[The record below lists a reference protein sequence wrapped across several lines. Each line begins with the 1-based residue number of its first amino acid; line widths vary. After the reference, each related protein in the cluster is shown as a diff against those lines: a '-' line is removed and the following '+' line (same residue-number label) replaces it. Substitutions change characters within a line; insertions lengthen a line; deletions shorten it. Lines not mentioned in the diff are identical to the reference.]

1 MNKRK
6 KLVSLANKRAVCGYF
21 FILPFLIGFV
31 FLILSPFLLYM
42 VMGFNKMTAGES
54 GITLTNVGWK
64 NYVDVLFNEPD
75 FFQNVA
81 SSIGNLL
88 ITGICVIIFSFFMAV
103 ILNQKFHGRGIARA
117 VFFLPVVI
125 ASGACALSQN
135 DALSS
140 SALAAITDIST
151 SLGDG
156 TGTSTLSTIFIDML
170 GVSFGDG
177 FVEIIGQVLDQFYN
191 IVMMSGVQILIFL
204 AGLQGISPS
213 LYEASQID
221 GATGWENFWKIT
233 FPLISPLILVN
244 SVYTIVDYMGGASN
258 SVINQLY
265 KYSTEG
271 SKYGLSS
278 AMGTI
283 YFAIVY
289 VILGVVF
296 VVMSRFVHYEER

>member
-42 VMGFNKMTAGES
+42 VMGFNKITAGES

-151 SLGDG
+151 SLGD
-156 TGTSTLSTIFIDML
+156 
-170 GVSFGDG
+170 
-177 FVEIIGQVLDQFYN
+177 
-191 IVMMSGVQILIFL
+191 
-204 AGLQGISPS
+204 
-213 LYEASQID
+213 
-221 GATGWENFWKIT
+221 
-233 FPLISPLILVN
+233 
-244 SVYTIVDYMGGASN
+244 
-258 SVINQLY
+258 
-265 KYSTEG
+265 
-271 SKYGLSS
+271 
-278 AMGTI
+278 
-283 YFAIVY
+283 
-289 VILGVVF
+289 
-296 VVMSRFVHYEER
+296 